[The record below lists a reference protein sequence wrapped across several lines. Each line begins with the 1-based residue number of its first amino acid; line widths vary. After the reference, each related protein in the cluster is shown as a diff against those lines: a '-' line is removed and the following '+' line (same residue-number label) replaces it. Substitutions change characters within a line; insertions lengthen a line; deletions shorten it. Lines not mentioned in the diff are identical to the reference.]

1 MASDKTRPDE
11 DDSDPADPATDVP
24 GAASREAAES
34 PDADAAPKKAVTAS
48 DAAAAGGPKPKKKKK
63 KPAAAASAPVPA
75 APAVTAPPR
84 PVPPR
89 QGTALGK
96 SLVLFLIVVGG
107 LAAGFALLGHDT
119 GRSDG
124 PAQVKWNTGQVVD
137 VEITLVAS
145 DDKDLACASEEVIE
159 GRHCQFEA
167 KAKPW
172 SKGTDPGTQLLKPYT
187 TTDRIQFL
195 AAGLWDQPAMAKDK
209 LPPSRFTV
217 KCKLKVEGKAK
228 KPSIRWAADQQWNDQ
243 TNDWF
248 AGSVS
253 DCSVQKL

>member
-1 MASDKTRPDE
+1 
-11 DDSDPADPATDVP
+11 
-24 GAASREAAES
+24 
-34 PDADAAPKKAVTAS
+34 
-48 DAAAAGGPKPKKKKK
+48 
-63 KPAAAASAPVPA
+63 
-75 APAVTAPPR
+75 
-84 PVPPR
+84 VPPR

-107 LAAGFALLGHDT
+107 LAAGFTWLGHDT
-119 GRSDG
+119 GRNDG
-124 PAQVKWNTGQVVD
+124 PVQVKWNTGQVVD

-145 DDKDLACASEEVIE
+145 DDRDLACASEDVIE

-187 TTDRIQFL
+187 TTDRVQFL

-217 KCKLKVEGKAK
+217 KCKYKVEGKVK
-228 KPSIRWAADQQWNDQ
+228 KPSVRWAADQQWNDQ
-243 TNDWF
+243 PGDWF